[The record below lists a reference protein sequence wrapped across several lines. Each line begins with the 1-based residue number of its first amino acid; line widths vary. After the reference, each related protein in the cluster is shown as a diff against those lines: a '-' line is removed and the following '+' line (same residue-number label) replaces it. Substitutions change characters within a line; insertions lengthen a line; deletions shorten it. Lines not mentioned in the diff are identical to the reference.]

1 MRTLYTA
8 ALSALLCS
16 LVWMGGTT
24 KLLDEYIKGIDQKN
38 NQVAQLERK
47 IGQDRNTIIR
57 YDIGLRQFL
66 FACTTKQEILI
77 ERKRYVCYPIEK
89 A

>member
-8 ALSALLCS
+8 AISALLCS
-16 LVWMGGTT
+16 LVWIGGTA
-24 KLLDEYIKGIDQKN
+24 KLNDEYIKVIDQKN
-38 NQVAQLERK
+38 SQIAQLERK
-47 IGQDRNTIIR
+47 TGQDRNTIIK

-66 FACTTKQEILI
+66 FACTTQQEILI
-77 ERKRYVCYPIEK
+77 ERKRYICYQIEK

>member
-8 ALSALLCS
+8 GVTALLCS
-16 LVWMGGTT
+16 LVWIAGTA
-24 KLLDEYIKGIDQKN
+24 KLHDEYIKVIDQKDSRI
-38 NQVAQLERK
+38 AQLERK
-47 IGQDRNTIIR
+47 TGQDRNTIIS

-66 FACTTKQEILI
+66 FKCTTKQEILI
-77 ERKRYVCYPIEK
+77 ERKRYVCYHIEK

>member
-16 LVWMGGTT
+16 LVWIGGTT
-24 KLLDEYIKGIDQKN
+24 KLLDEYIKVIDQKDSRI
-38 NQVAQLERK
+38 AQLERK
-47 IGQDRNTIIR
+47 TGQDRNTIIR

>member
-1 MRTLYTA
+1 MHTLYTA

-16 LVWMGGTT
+16 LVWIGGTT
-24 KLLDEYIKGIDQKN
+24 KLLDEYIKVIDQKDSRI
-38 NQVAQLERK
+38 AQLERK
-47 IGQDRNTIIR
+47 TGQDRNTIIK

>member
-8 ALSALLCS
+8 AVSALLCS
-16 LVWMGGTT
+16 LVWIGGTA
-24 KLLDEYIKGIDQKN
+24 KLLDEYIKVIDQKDN
-38 NQVAQLERK
+38 RIVQLERK
-47 IGQDRNTIIR
+47 VGQDRNTIIR
-57 YDIGLRQFL
+57 YDIGLRQLL

>member
-16 LVWMGGTT
+16 LVWIGGTA
-24 KLLDEYIKGIDQKN
+24 KIQDEYIKVLDRKN
-38 NQVAQLERK
+38 NQIAQLERK
-47 IGQDRNTIIR
+47 VGQDRNTIIR

-66 FACTTKQEILI
+66 FKCTTKQEILI
-77 ERKRYVCYPIEK
+77 ERKRYVCYPMEK

>member
-8 ALSALLCS
+8 AISALLCS
-16 LVWMGGTT
+16 LVWIGGTA
-24 KLLDEYIKGIDQKN
+24 KLNDEYIKMIDQKDS
-38 NQVAQLERK
+38 QIAQLERK
-47 IGQDRNTIIR
+47 TGQDRNTIIR

-66 FACTTKQEILI
+66 FKCTTEQEILI
-77 ERKRYVCYPIEK
+77 ERKRYICYQIEK

>member
-16 LVWMGGTT
+16 LVWIGGTT
-24 KLLDEYIKGIDQKN
+24 KLLDEYIKVIDQKN
-38 NQVAQLERK
+38 NRITQLERK
-47 IGQDRNTIIR
+47 VGQDRNTIIR

>member
-16 LVWMGGTT
+16 LVWIGGTT
-24 KLLDEYIKGIDQKN
+24 KLLDEYIKVIDQKDSRI
-38 NQVAQLERK
+38 AQLERK
-47 IGQDRNTIIR
+47 TGQDRNTIIR

-77 ERKRYVCYPIEK
+77 ERKRYVCYQIEK

>member
-8 ALSALLCS
+8 AISALLCS
-16 LVWMGGTT
+16 LVWIGGTA
-24 KLLDEYIKGIDQKN
+24 KLNDEYIKVIDQKDSRI
-38 NQVAQLERK
+38 AQLERK
-47 IGQDRNTIIR
+47 TGQDRNTIIR

-66 FACTTKQEILI
+66 FKCTTEQEILI
-77 ERKRYVCYPIEK
+77 ERKRYICYQIEK

>member
-8 ALSALLCS
+8 GVTALLCS
-16 LVWMGGTT
+16 LVWIVSTA
-24 KLLDEYIKGIDQKN
+24 KLHDEYIKVIDQKDSRI
-38 NQVAQLERK
+38 AQLERK
-47 IGQDRNTIIR
+47 TGQDRNTIIR
-57 YDIGLRQFL
+57 YDIGLRQLL
-66 FACTTKQEILI
+66 FSCTTKQEILI